1 MEDPRFLEEV
11 RRNPWFSIKYGGA
24 LGFPL
29 RISFDDALLSGTA
42 SAFEF
47 DPIVITLNLIQY
59 PRL

>member
-1 MEDPRFLEEV
+1 MEEPIGFFRM
-11 RRNPWFSIKYGGA
+11 KYRGT

-29 RISFDDALLSGTA
+29 RISFHDALLSGTA
-42 SAFEF
+42 SAF